1 MPMPVLVPVSVSVL
15 VAVCVPVPVLVV
27 VSVVVFRT
35 HPVDRSGPAD
45 PSEAA
50 LTRVRPRRSE

>member
-15 VAVCVPVPVLVV
+15 VAVAVPVLVAV
-27 VSVVVFRT
+27 VVVVFRT

-50 LTRVRPRRSE
+50 LIRVRPGRSE